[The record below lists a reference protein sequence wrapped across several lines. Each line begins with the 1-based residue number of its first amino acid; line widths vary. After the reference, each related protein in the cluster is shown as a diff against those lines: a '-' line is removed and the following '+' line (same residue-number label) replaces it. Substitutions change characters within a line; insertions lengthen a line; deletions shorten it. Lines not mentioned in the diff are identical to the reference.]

1 MDRVKTGIDGMDE
14 LLQGG
19 IPQGS
24 SVLVTGGAG
33 TGKTIYTM
41 QYIYNGAQMF
51 KEPGIFVAIETNLK
65 NIMWNMQSFNWDI
78 RKMQED
84 NLMRTYRMDLG
95 HTKRVETVEE
105 KIDEELGIISE
116 MVNEIN
122 AKRLVIDSITAF
134 GIWFER
140 QAVIRSLLYQF
151 TNKLKNLDCTT
162 LLTTETKGGR
172 DDFSAFGVEEFV
184 VDGVIAMYF
193 TPPHRSVFVKK
204 MRGTD
209 HSKTVHPFDITSNGI
224 RVKSK
229 DQVLWDSI
237 R

>member
-19 IPQGS
+19 IPQWS

-84 NLMRTYRMDLG
+84 NLMRPYRMDLG

-105 KIDEELGIISE
+105 KIDE
-116 MVNEIN
+116 
-122 AKRLVIDSITAF
+122 
-134 GIWFER
+134 
-140 QAVIRSLLYQF
+140 
-151 TNKLKNLDCTT
+151 
-162 LLTTETKGGR
+162 
-172 DDFSAFGVEEFV
+172 
-184 VDGVIAMYF
+184 
-193 TPPHRSVFVKK
+193 
-204 MRGTD
+204 
-209 HSKTVHPFDITSNGI
+209 
-224 RVKSK
+224 
-229 DQVLWDSI
+229 
-237 R
+237 